1 MATACV
7 RLREVETSRLTT
19 GAPASYCAS
28 PPNGPSRGPAS
39 PIGPL
44 HPFGVSSERP
54 PATAPSGAPV
64 NTRKLSFLLAFL
76 SVSAQAQAQALPPG
90 WPTRLELG
98 MADGPGGAAAMKG
111 DGPVRLPL
119 PVPGRRCEH
128 REGLGHLEYQRR
140 LRAVLY
146 RGLDRQRHRPGLHL
160 LHAAAVLARRRQRER
175 RGLHEPEQHRHDD
188 GVLQRPET
196 LLPEGRRLP
205 AQKVVLHVEPDLWG
219 YMEQRADERRR
230 AGPCPRRWRKPGF
243 RNWRACRATCRALP
257 APSSSS
263 ATRMRPT

>member
-28 PPNGPSRGPAS
+28 PPNGPSRRPAS

-44 HPFGVSSERP
+44 RPFGVSSERP

-64 NTRKLSFLLAFL
+64 NTQKLGPGVETMVPFLLAFL
-76 SVSAQAQAQALPPG
+76 SVSTQAQAQALPAG

-111 DGPVRLPL
+111 HGPVRLPL

-128 REGLGHLEYQRR
+128 REWLGHLEYQRGF
-140 LRAVLY
+140 RAVLY
-146 RGLDRQRHRPGLHL
+146 RGLRSRT
-160 LHAAAVLARRRQRER
+160 A
-175 RGLHEPEQHRHDD
+175 
-188 GVLQRPET
+188 
-196 LLPEGRRLP
+196 
-205 AQKVVLHVEPDLWG
+205 
-219 YMEQRADERRR
+219 
-230 AGPCPRRWRKPGF
+230 
-243 RNWRACRATCRALP
+243 
-257 APSSSS
+257 SSRSS
-263 ATRMRPT
+263 PTT